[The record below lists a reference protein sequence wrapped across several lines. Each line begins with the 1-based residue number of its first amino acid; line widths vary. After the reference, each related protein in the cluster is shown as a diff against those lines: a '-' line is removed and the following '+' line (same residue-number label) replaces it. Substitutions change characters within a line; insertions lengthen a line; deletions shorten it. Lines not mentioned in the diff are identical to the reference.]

1 MGQFSLSTV
10 AQQPRSCRPFQCH
23 VNQMH
28 VPLVVVL
35 SLIFRVECHHL
46 LTNGTAAFSGHLD
59 ETTCILFIFLFGTW
73 LHTTT
78 IERNSSFVTLKFC
91 HRGHPGDLHMP
102 GAQLLV
108 MELEFPKIWMG
119 NQRLRFFFS
128 CWWIEKNLRK
138 NSPYC
143 TNVTPH

>member
-23 VNQMH
+23 VKQMH

-46 LTNGTAAFSGHLD
+46 LTNGTAAFSGHLN

-78 IERNSSFVTLKFC
+78 IERSSSFVTLKFC

-102 GAQLLV
+102 GRGSTFSHGARISQNLDGKSTFEIFFFLLV
-108 MELEFPKIWMG
+108 DRKKIG
-119 NQRLRFFFS
+119 
-128 CWWIEKNLRK
+128 EKI
-138 NSPYC
+138 P
-143 TNVTPH
+143 PIAQM